1 MSLILTTCLNG
12 SILSSKYGSFDDRI
26 GAYNGGK
33 TLNKPDIIADVVIF
47 VIRFIIICE

>member
-12 SILSSKYGSFDDRI
+12 SILSSKYGSFGDRI
-26 GAYNGGK
+26 GAFNGGK

-47 VIRFIIICE
+47 VIRLIIICE